1 MSLRKLK
8 QTVKILSICL
18 YLEDGSVEEKRTLE
32 RFIRKQLARTT
43 KNPPLTENLIDY
55 SVLGDNDL
63 NLVCENGEFIT

>member
-63 NLVCENGEFIT
+63 NLVCENGEFIN